1 MDGCHGLEMPH
12 HSEIVD
18 GGMVTSNGPVNEAVE
33 IGETYCSPLFFPAET
48 SPEGDGRL
56 DVVVEA

>member
-1 MDGCHGLEMPH
+1 MPH